1 MSIPKTV
8 VIGCAGVGSR
18 LGLGQTK
25 ALIDIHGKPI
35 IQRQLE
41 MLQDIDDVRVVV
53 GFQAAE
59 VMKTALA
66 IRKNI
71 TFVFNHDYFHS
82 KTSASVYLASQNA
95 EEYIFT
101 LDGDVIIHPEDM
113 QKCLQ
118 ATEPFVGVTSISSE
132 EAVLV
137 KTEFDKAVSFSRE
150 SGDYEWIGPALLPRD
165 SIVFSPN
172 LHLYEVIEPC
182 LPLKCE
188 IVRSMDID
196 TMQDYHFALQM
207 FGEWG
212 V

>member
-41 MLQDIDDVRVVV
+41 MLQHVEDVRIVV
-53 GFQAAE
+53 GFQASE
-59 VMKTALA
+59 VIKTVLA
-66 IRKNI
+66 VRKNV

-95 EEYIFT
+95 NEHIFT

-113 QKCLQ
+113 EECLQ
-118 ATEPFVGVTSISSE
+118 AVEPFVGVTSVSSE

-137 KTEFDKAVSFSRE
+137 ETDFDKAIGFSRE
-150 SGDYEWIGPALLPRD
+150 AGDYEWIGPALLPRD
-165 SIVFSPN
+165 SIHFSPN
-172 LHLYEVIEPC
+172 LHLYEVIEPS
-182 LPLKCE
+182 LPLKCKV
-188 IVRSMDID
+188 VRSMDID
-196 TMQDYHFALQM
+196 TMQDYNLALQR
-207 FGEWG
+207 FKEWG
-212 V
+212 L